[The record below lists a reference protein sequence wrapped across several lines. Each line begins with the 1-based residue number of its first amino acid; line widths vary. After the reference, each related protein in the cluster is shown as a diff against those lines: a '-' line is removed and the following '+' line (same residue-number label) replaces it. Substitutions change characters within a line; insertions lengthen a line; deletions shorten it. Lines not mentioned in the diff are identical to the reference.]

1 MSPQSA
7 QHRTTANAAI
17 NSEARLAPLAEA
29 EKVNDKSA
37 ERVSRWWLLLPLALL
52 AGEVVYFWHVLSSP
66 TLG

>member
-1 MSPQSA
+1 MSSQSA
-7 QHRTTANAAI
+7 QHRTTANAAVG
-17 NSEARLAPLAEA
+17 SAPVRS
-29 EKVNDKSA
+29 KVNDKSA